1 MSVLEVSNLTKH
13 FGGLV
18 AVNAVDFSVN
28 SGEIVGVIGPNGAGK
43 TTVFNLLTGV
53 YLPTRGRILF
63 GGIDITGWKPQEV
76 VKKGLV
82 RTFQQTRVL
91 FSIPVMENLLTG
103 FHCRTRS
110 GIWGAVWQTGS
121 KEVEDRSCRDQA
133 LEILKFMGL
142 LNHKDELA
150 RNIPQDAQRRLGIAV
165 AMATQPKMLL
175 LDEPT
180 VGMNPSETQEMIR
193 LIGAIRE
200 RGTTILLIE
209 HDMRVVM
216 GICQRIIVLN
226 YGLKI
231 AEGSPEEI
239 RKNPEVIAAYLGSEE
254 SA

>member
-1 MSVLEVSNLTKH
+1 
-13 FGGLV
+13 
-18 AVNAVDFSVN
+18 
-28 SGEIVGVIGPNGAGK
+28 
-43 TTVFNLLTGV
+43 
-53 YLPTRGRILF
+53 
-63 GGIDITGWKPQEV
+63 
-76 VKKGLV
+76 
-82 RTFQQTRVL
+82 
-91 FSIPVMENLLTG
+91 
-103 FHCRTRS
+103 
-110 GIWGAVWQTGS
+110 
-121 KEVEDRSCRDQA
+121 
-133 LEILKFMGL
+133 
-142 LNHKDELA
+142 
-150 RNIPQDAQRRLGIAV
+150 
-165 AMATQPKMLL
+165 MATQPKMLL